1 MKGNKGITLTS
12 LIIYITAMMVVVALI
27 STLTTFFSKNIKMSD
42 INSNTKQYTKF
53 SSIFLDEINAKDN
66 KVISYKTTGEGLN
79 KISYIIF
86 SSRKSIYI
94 YRWKSDN
101 I

>member
-66 KVISYKTTGEGLN
+66 KVISYKTTGECLN

-94 YRWKSDN
+94 YR
-101 I
+101 

>member
-12 LIIYITAMMVVVALI
+12 LIIYIIGMMIVVALI

-79 KISYIIF
+79 KVSYIIF

-94 YRWKSDN
+94 YR
-101 I
+101 

>member
-12 LIIYITAMMVVVALI
+12 LIIYIIGMMIVVALI

-66 KVISYKTTGEGLN
+66 KVISYKTTGEVLN

>member
-42 INSNTKQYTKF
+42 INSNTKQYTK
-53 SSIFLDEINAKDN
+53 
-66 KVISYKTTGEGLN
+66 
-79 KISYIIF
+79 
-86 SSRKSIYI
+86 
-94 YRWKSDN
+94 
-101 I
+101 